1 MERNFKMPQTVSK
14 EIPLGELTL
23 RRYEKPGMAGRD
35 LVKKLCLSLGLLQP
49 GDSRDVIVD
58 VLLVLL
64 QARQRKEMLYSEAI
78 KDKVIEL
85 RRNSNLPL
93 SGIAS
98 SNIRRQLK
106 RLKDLFLIESE
117 ANYYRISEFSSV
129 SEIFQEKIESFYLQS
144 LLARVKEY
152 TQKVDEE
159 FK

>member
-1 MERNFKMPQTVSK
+1 MPQTVSK

-85 RRNSNLPL
+85 RKNSNLPL

>member
-1 MERNFKMPQTVSK
+1 
-14 EIPLGELTL
+14 
-23 RRYEKPGMAGRD
+23 MAGRD

-64 QARQRKEMLYSEAI
+64 QARQRKEMLYSESI

-93 SGIAS
+93 FGIAP

-129 SEIFQEKIESFYLQS
+129 SEIFQEKIENFYLQS

>member
-1 MERNFKMPQTVSK
+1 MPQTVSK

-64 QARQRKEMLYSEAI
+64 QARQRKEMLYSESI

-93 SGIAS
+93 FGIAS

>member
-1 MERNFKMPQTVSK
+1 MPQTISK

-85 RRNSNLPL
+85 RKSSNLPL
-93 SGIAS
+93 LGIAS

-152 TQKVDEE
+152 AQKVDEE

>member
-1 MERNFKMPQTVSK
+1 MPQTVSK

>member
-1 MERNFKMPQTVSK
+1 LERNFKMPQTVSK

-85 RRNSNLPL
+85 RKNSNLPL